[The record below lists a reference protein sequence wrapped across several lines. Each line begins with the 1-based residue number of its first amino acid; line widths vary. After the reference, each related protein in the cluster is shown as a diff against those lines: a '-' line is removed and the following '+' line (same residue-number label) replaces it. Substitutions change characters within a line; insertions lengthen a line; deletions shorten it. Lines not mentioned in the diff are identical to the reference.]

1 MFARSRPRSSCRKS
15 SISSVLAGAS
25 LAGGDSLSSSVL
37 GAVGGMTMAGASP
50 VGGDSLSS
58 SGFGAVGG
66 MTMAGGCGRVAI
78 FAGAGGD
85 DKTSRLFT
93 GCGGGIAFDST
104 SAEMPSRLGARF
116 LAITRAPDI
125 ACDGGACREYR
136 EYLSKQIAWAKI
148 ATDPNVNICFFGGD
162 MWRLRRG

>member
-1 MFARSRPRSSCRKS
+1 M
-15 SISSVLAGAS
+15 LAGAS

-66 MTMAGGCGRVAI
+66 MTMPGGGGGVASL
-78 FAGAGGD
+78 AGAG
-85 DKTSRLFT
+85 
-93 GCGGGIAFDST
+93 GGGIAFVSMT
-104 SAEMPSRLGARF
+104 RFFTTGGGGIAFVETFAEMPSRLGAGF

-125 ACDGGACREYR
+125 ACDGGACR

-162 MWRLRRG
+162 MWRLRSD